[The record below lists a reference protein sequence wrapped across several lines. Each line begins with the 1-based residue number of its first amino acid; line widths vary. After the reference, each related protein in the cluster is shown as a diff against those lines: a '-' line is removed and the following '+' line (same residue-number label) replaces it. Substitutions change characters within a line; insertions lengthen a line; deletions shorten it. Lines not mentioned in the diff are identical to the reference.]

1 MNYDELA
8 DFAVKLA
15 KECGGILAE
24 AFYKGS
30 YIVNKIT

>member
-15 KECGGILAE
+15 KECGDILAE

-30 YIVNKIT
+30 YVRNAI